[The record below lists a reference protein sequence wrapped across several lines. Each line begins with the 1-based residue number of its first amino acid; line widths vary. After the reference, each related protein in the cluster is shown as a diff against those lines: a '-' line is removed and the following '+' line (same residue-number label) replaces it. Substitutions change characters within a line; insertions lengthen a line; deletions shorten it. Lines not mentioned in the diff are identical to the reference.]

1 MKRNSLHEIAPE
13 GVAHNPEIE
22 KRVLLR
28 IGDVPHVT
36 QLARSRFRPGQATAC
51 HAHADMV
58 EVFLVETGEGEIRI
72 DGKALALR
80 EGVCVV
86 VEAGERHEVVC
97 GPGGELS
104 LTYFG
109 IRL

>member
-1 MKRNSLHEIAPE
+1 MKRNSLAEIGPE
-13 GVAHNPEIE
+13 SVAHNPEVM

-28 IGDVPHVT
+28 IGDVPHLT
-36 QLARSRFRPGQATAC
+36 QLAQSRFAAGQSTAG

-58 EVFLVETGEGEIRI
+58 EVFLVESGFGEIRI
-72 DGKALALR
+72 DGKALELR

-86 VEAGERHEVVC
+86 VEPGERHEIAC
-97 GPGGELS
+97 PGPGDLV

-109 IRL
+109 LRL